1 MNLKRK
7 FSLVALAV
15 ALTPIVIGGSIAI
28 MVLSYL
34 MVPTLI
40 VVTVATIL
48 YIILKMKEEVN
59 KTSS

>member
-7 FSLVALAV
+7 FYLVALAV
-15 ALTPIVIGGSIAI
+15 ALTPVVIGGSIAI
-28 MVLSYL
+28 MALSYL

-48 YIILKMKEEVN
+48 YIILKMKGEVD
-59 KTSS
+59 KT

>member
-1 MNLKRK
+1 MSLKRK
-7 FSLVALAV
+7 FSLVVLAV
-15 ALTPIVIGGSIAI
+15 ALTPVVIGGSIAI

-48 YIILKMKEEVN
+48 YIILKMKGEVN
-59 KTSS
+59 KT

>member
-7 FSLVALAV
+7 FSLIALAV

-28 MVLSYL
+28 TVLSYL

-48 YIILKMKEEVN
+48 YIILKMKGEVN
-59 KTSS
+59 KT

>member
-15 ALTPIVIGGSIAI
+15 ALTPVVIGGSIAI

-48 YIILKMKEEVN
+48 YIILKMKG
-59 KTSS
+59 

>member
-7 FSLVALAV
+7 FSLIALAV
-15 ALTPIVIGGSIAI
+15 ALTPVVIGGSIAI

-48 YIILKMKEEVN
+48 YIILKMKGEVN
-59 KTSS
+59 KT

>member
-15 ALTPIVIGGSIAI
+15 ALTPVAIGGSIAI

-48 YIILKMKEEVN
+48 YIILKMKGEVN
-59 KTSS
+59 KT

>member
-7 FSLVALAV
+7 FSLVVLAV
-15 ALTPIVIGGSIAI
+15 ALTPVVIGGSIAI

-48 YIILKMKEEVN
+48 YIILKMKGEVD
-59 KTSS
+59 KT

>member
-7 FSLVALAV
+7 FSLIVLAV

-48 YIILKMKEEVN
+48 YIIFKMKGEVN
-59 KTSS
+59 KT

>member
-7 FSLVALAV
+7 FSLVVLAV
-15 ALTPIVIGGSIAI
+15 VLTPVVIGGSIAI

-48 YIILKMKEEVN
+48 YIILKMKGEVD
-59 KTSS
+59 KT

>member
-15 ALTPIVIGGSIAI
+15 ALTPIVIGSSIAI

-48 YIILKMKEEVN
+48 YIILKMKGEVN
-59 KTSS
+59 KT

>member
-7 FSLVALAV
+7 FSLVVLAV
-15 ALTPIVIGGSIAI
+15 ALTPVVIGGSIVI

-48 YIILKMKEEVN
+48 YIILKMKGEVN
-59 KTSS
+59 KT

>member
-1 MNLKRK
+1 MSLKRK

-15 ALTPIVIGGSIAI
+15 ALTPVVIGGSIAI

-48 YIILKMKEEVN
+48 YIILKIKGEVD
-59 KTSS
+59 KT